1 MLNIYRCDVIAM
13 GVINAA
19 QAIGMKKPI
28 VIRLKGTNV
37 DAANKLIEG
46 SGFSMIVEDDFEKA
60 ATKVVKMTEI
70 IQLAEDAGLEVSA
83 VSK

>member
-1 MLNIYRCDVIAM
+1 M

-37 DAANKLIEG
+37 EAANKLIEG

-70 IQLAEDAGLEVSA
+70 IELGESCGLEVSA